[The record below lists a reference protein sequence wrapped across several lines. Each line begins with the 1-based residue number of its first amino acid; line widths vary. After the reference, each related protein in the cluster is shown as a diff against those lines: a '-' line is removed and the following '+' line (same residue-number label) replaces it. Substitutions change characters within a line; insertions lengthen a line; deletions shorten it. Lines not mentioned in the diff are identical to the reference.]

1 MFNEVADRL
10 SSAAVGKVD
19 KLKGSLS
26 RYLVLSMMA
35 GAYVGVAVL
44 LLVTIGGAVGASPY
58 KGVMFGVAFGVALS
72 LVMMTGAELFT
83 GANMIMVVGA
93 LDRKVTWLD
102 TINVWVVCYIGNFIG
117 SFLLGWMF
125 VQSGLAHGATGDF
138 ILGLAAKKM
147 HGEFF
152 ELFFRGILCNI
163 LVCVAVYIC
172 YRIKDDTA
180 KLIMIFWCLFAFIT
194 SGFEHCVANM
204 TTFSM
209 ALIMPGST
217 LTVAGMVHN
226 LIPVTLGN
234 IVGGG
239 FFMGAGYWFVG
250 NKK

>member
-1 MFNEVADRL
+1 MFNEMVDRI

-44 LLVTIGGAVGASPY
+44 LLVTIGGAVGGSPY
-58 KGVMFGVAFGVALS
+58 KGVMFGVSFGVALS

-83 GANMIMVVGA
+83 GANMIMVIGA
-93 LDRKVTWLD
+93 LEKKVTWLD
-102 TINVWVVCYIGNFIG
+102 TLKVWTACYFGNFLG
-117 SFLLGWMF
+117 SLLLAWMYM
-125 VQSGLAHGATGDF
+125 QTGLAKGPTGEF
-138 ILGLAAKKM
+138 ILSIAEKKM
-147 HGEFF
+147 HSGFTP
-152 ELFFRGILCNI
+152 LFFKGILCNI

-172 YRIKDDTA
+172 IKLKDDTA
-180 KLIMIFWCLFAFIT
+180 KLIMIFWCLFVFIT
-194 SGFEHCVANM
+194 AGFEHSVANM

-209 ALIMPGST
+209 ALMIPNSGLT
-217 LTVAGMVHN
+217 LAGMAHN

-239 FFMGAGYWFVG
+239 FFMGVGYWFVG
-250 NKK
+250 NNK

>member
-1 MFNEVADRL
+1 MFNEMVDRISL
-10 SSAAVGKVD
+10 AAVGKVD

-26 RYLVLSMMA
+26 RYLILSMMA

-58 KGVMFGVAFGVALS
+58 KGVMFGVSFGVALS

-83 GANMIMVVGA
+83 GANMIMVIGA
-93 LDRKVTWLD
+93 LEKKVTWLD
-102 TINVWVVCYIGNFIG
+102 TAKVWIACYMGNFMG
-117 SFLLGWMF
+117 SFLLGWMYI
-125 VQSGLAHGATGDF
+125 QSGLAKGATGNF
-138 ILGLAAKKM
+138 ILYLAEKKAHTAFM
-147 HGEFF
+147 P
-152 ELFFRGILCNI
+152 LFFRGILCNI

-172 YRIKDDTA
+172 IRLKDDTA
-180 KLIMIFWCLFAFIT
+180 KLIMIFWCLFVFIT
-194 SGFEHCVANM
+194 AGFEHSVANM

-209 ALIMPGST
+209 ALLIPHSSV
-217 LTVAGMVHN
+217 TVVGMLHN